1 MIRNQF
7 AKAVL
12 VATGFVLLCVVPGM
26 AWEQSALPVAV
37 QTPNGARPGVQPKKD
52 ALPTNDFDGLNYT
65 DAQKAELA
73 KIHRE
78 TESHKALVVKDQK
91 LTEDQ
96 KNALLLGYTRMEYT
110 EEFKVLTPE
119 QQRQVRQK
127 LLARKAS
134 AQAAQKKQPPR
145 N

>member
-1 MIRNQF
+1 MNKNRF

-12 VATGFVLLCVVPGM
+12 VAAGCVFLCAVPGL
-26 AWEQSALPVAV
+26 AGTQSAQPVAV
-37 QTPNGARPGVQPKKD
+37 QSPNVARPGTQPKKD
-52 ALPTNDFDGLNYT
+52 ALTNDFAGLNYT
-65 DAQKAELA
+65 DAQKAELD

-78 TESHKALVVKDQK
+78 TESHKGMVVKDQQ

-96 KNALLLGYTRMEYT
+96 KNAMLVGYTRMEYT
-110 EEFKVLTPE
+110 QAFKVLTPE
-119 QQRQVRQK
+119 QQKQVRQR

-134 AQAAQKKQPPR
+134 DQAAQKKQTGR